1 MAGLVDT
8 RLLGRPNKYS
18 GNRDEFPTFRYQ
30 LISYLGAIGP
40 RLAQAVTTAA
50 THGNVITL
58 SEMGDD
64 NKQFAA
70 TMGYTLSQLLGG
82 SALTLVMN
90 CEPGNGLEQWR
101 RLCLREDA
109 ATGSNK
115 VTQLQLL
122 VNTEFSGKWETYV
135 EEFTK
140 FLLDMNRYQ
149 EKFSE
154 VISDT
159 LVQALIKKNTP
170 EPLKTQVMM
179 QTFTNHQILRETCE
193 AFAQQ
198 MMQRDPR
205 LTKKKFDPNAM
216 DVDAFDKGGKGDSKG
231 KGFGG
236 KSDQKGSGGKSSSQR
251 SAWQSSGG
259 KGGKGDG
266 KNKMKSK
273 KGETKLFDGWCSNPH
288 CGKYGHKIAEVSD
301 PFLRSS
307 QDFNQ
312 LQDRAQQVRS
322 IQEIQ
327 RHRHEY
333 VELDAYR
340 QQYYQ
345 MTKGA
350 MTEKCKL
357 TGEPGQSLRSITG
370 KGIRTWDKRTLTGEV
385 FDSNTSIPAKLDV
398 TPAEVRRG
406 ALSVAEMND
415 AGYSV
420 HFDPD
425 GAKMFKSNKNVQHE
439 IDKAIESTVTLRLRR
454 KVNAFLLP
462 MRFKDPTGYES
473 IIGDVEDH
481 SEKDDEQ
488 MKEEPVETQ
497 PVEVQDRRTGYL
509 MGVVVEAKGNQ
520 SYAIAA
526 ISEYL
531 DELGYMSMEV
541 QLDGEPALEALMNGV
556 ISERIKKLGKEAA
569 EAQLRVRLV
578 PKGSHASQGGVE
590 SGVKSVAGLARTGRL
605 ALEKRYNMKFT
616 EDVPIIPWMIR
627 HQIFCHNRYQ
637 RRRSSGRT
645 SFEELRLAPYTSP
658 MLEFGETVIGKEHTE
673 LQDKLG
679 TAWCKGLW
687 LGRSSKSDAHLIGTA
702 TGVVQARTV
711 KQLTTEESFDMEMLK
726 AMRWTPWRTSVRAG
740 VYEGENWQPTEG
752 AADADL
758 GEGGPG
764 GPPGNRGLVGAIESL
779 STGDLKRLV
788 AGFSTEEML
797 RLVGEVDK
805 ELKDDSEFSIVMGW
819 TEDDEWEA
827 KQCEL
832 DRFDNY
838 NVWELTLRDPHGP
851 KALTWTW
858 VLEMRSGELKARLC
872 ARPFGKQVNKSKNEL
887 YCPTPLSFSL
897 KLLMVYAIV
906 KDFAIFFFDISRAFL
921 YTPIRELVCAEVPKE
936 YCHLPDGSDWVF
948 KLNKTVYGLN
958 EAMIDFDDHFE
969 NIATGRN
976 DESKMTFKRFL
987 SDPCTFADKANQVA
1001 MSKHVDDGTL
1011 VGPRVSASKV
1021 LEELGTH
1028 FLLKVS
1034 ELTVGGPEIKHL
1046 GRGWLRTPEGIQVR
1060 MWPAIVKKL
1069 LDSEPNDKKTS
1080 PIPGVKNEK
1089 KVESEEELDSKAAT
1103 KFRSVNGLNMF
1114 VCLERPE
1121 CQYAAKECS
1130 RGMSRP
1136 TVQDQTRLTRIIR
1149 FIRAHPSSV
1158 TCMYPDSGEFKVIG
1172 RADSNWAED
1181 PIKRKSTSCG
1191 QLFLNGALIMQFVR
1205 TQGAPALSSP
1215 EAEFNALVHDG
1226 IEARGA
1232 QTYLKELLDE
1242 TVPATLESDNSSA
1255 LTNVEKKGVGRMRHI
1270 ELKDLWIKDLVAR
1283 KAETKVS
1290 TSKVHTNENTA
1301 DLGTKHLS
1309 RVDFMKHL
1317 TAMKVWLT
1325 GKGEVGGISGSSN
1338 EKKGQI
1344 GKPALEL
1351 MGALTQCL
1359 VGLGTFLQF
1368 GRADATELGEKE
1380 FQPVAIWSPADDE
1393 SHFGVSTTVVMM
1405 MLTLLSV
1412 VATSAVFKVKQH
1424 IDRITQPARKDAST
1438 QYSLK
1443 DTMKNGATS
1452 KIVVN
1457 DLRAMFTAMTIDSG
1471 REFLRLRRV
1480 DRAVSTYTKAMVVE
1494 ACVATAL
1501 NEIRQDKIYS
1511 VDGFVGIWHPHSLAM
1526 IRY

>member
-30 LISYLGAIGP
+30 LISYLGAIDP

-50 THGNVITL
+50 THGSVITL

-70 TMGYTLSQLLGG
+70 TMGYILSQLLGG

-135 EEFTK
+135 EELTK

-205 LTKKKFDPNAM
+205 VTKKKFDPNAM

-273 KGETKLFDGWCSNPH
+273 KGEMKLFDGWCSNPH
-288 CGKYGHKIAEVSD
+288 CGKYGHKIADCKKYGGGAYQPGGGQRSVS
-301 PFLRSS
+301 
-307 QDFNQ
+307 
-312 LQDRAQQVRS
+312 
-322 IQEIQ
+322 E
-327 RHRHEY
+327 
-333 VELDAYR
+333 
-340 QQYYQ
+340 
-345 MTKGA
+345 A

-357 TGEPGQSLRSITG
+357 TGEQGQSLRSITG

-385 FDSNTSIPAKLDV
+385 FDSTTSIPAKLDV

-497 PVEVQDRRTGYL
+497 LVEVQDRRTGYL

-541 QLDGEPALEALMNGV
+541 QLYGEPALEALMNGV

-740 VYEGENWQPTEG
+740 VYEGENWQPTEARRLTTASSKRSDQQG
-752 AADADL
+752 QNQHKVKIQLKQFVGRCRRSRGGVEASREYQLQGHPLSEELLTLTSVKAALEAHL
-758 GEGGPG
+758 GVE
-764 GPPGNRGLVGAIESL
+764 AW
-779 STGDLKRLV
+779 LV
-788 AGFSTEEML
+788 AGFSTEEMM

-805 ELKDDSEFSIVMGW
+805 GLKDDSEFSIAMGW
-819 TEDDEWEA
+819 TEEDEWEA

-832 DRFDNY
+832 DRLDNY
-838 NVWELTLRDPHGP
+838 DVWELTLRDPHGP

-858 VLEMRSGELKARLC
+858 VLEMRSGGLKARLC

-921 YTPIRELVCAEVPKE
+921 YTPIRELVYAEVPKE

-1011 VGPRVSASKV
+1011 VGPRVSASRV

-1046 GRGWLRTPEGIQVR
+1046 GRGWLRTPEGVQVR

-1136 TVQDQTRLTRIIR
+1136 TVQDQMRLTRIIR

-1158 TCMYPDSGEFKVIG
+1158 TCMYPDSGDFKVIG

-1181 PIKRKSTSCG
+1181 PIGRKSTSCG
-1191 QLFLNGALIMQFVR
+1191 QLFLNGALIMQFVK

-1215 EAEFNALVHDG
+1215 EAEFNALVHVG

-1242 TVPATLESDNSSA
+1242 TVPVTLESDNSSA

-1325 GKGEVGGISGSSN
+1325 GKGEVGEVSGSSN

-1368 GRADATELGEKE
+1368 GRADATELVEKE
-1380 FQPVAIWSPADDE
+1380 FQPVAISSPADDE

-1424 IDRITQPARKDAST
+1424 IDRTTQPAQKDAST

-1452 KIVVN
+1452 NIVVN

-1471 REFLRLRRV
+1471 R
-1480 DRAVSTYTKAMVVE
+1480 
-1494 ACVATAL
+1494 
-1501 NEIRQDKIYS
+1501 
-1511 VDGFVGIWHPHSLAM
+1511 
-1526 IRY
+1526 

>member
-1 MAGLVDT
+1 MAGLADT

-18 GNRDEFPTFRYQ
+18 GNSDEFPTFRCQ
-30 LISYLGAIGP
+30 LICYLGAIDP
-40 RLAQAVTTAA
+40 ILAQAVTTAA
-50 THGNVITL
+50 TRGNVIAL

-64 NKQFAA
+64 NKQLAA
-70 TMGYTLSQLLGG
+70 TMGYIRSQLLGG

-109 ATGSNK
+109 ATGPNK
-115 VTQLQLL
+115 
-122 VNTEFSGKWETYV
+122 FSGKWETYV
-135 EEFTK
+135 EELTK
-140 FLLDMNRYQ
+140 FLLDTNRYQ

-179 QTFTNHQILRETCE
+179 QTFATHQIPRGTCE

-205 LTKKKFDPNAM
+205 VTKKKFDPNAM
-216 DVDAFDKGGKGDSKG
+216 GVDAFDKGGKGDSKG

-251 SAWQSSGG
+251 SARQSSGG

-273 KGETKLFDGWCSNPH
+273 NGETKLFDGWCSNSR
-288 CGKYGHKIAEVSD
+288 CGKCGRKIADCRKYGGGAYQPGGGRRSVS
-301 PFLRSS
+301 
-307 QDFNQ
+307 
-312 LQDRAQQVRS
+312 
-322 IQEIQ
+322 E
-327 RHRHEY
+327 
-333 VELDAYR
+333 
-340 QQYYQ
+340 
-345 MTKGA
+345 A

-462 MRFKDPTGYES
+462 MKFKGPTGYES
-473 IIGDVEDH
+473 IIGDVEDN
-481 SEKDDEQ
+481 SEKDDVQ

-497 PVEVQDRRTGYL
+497 PVEAQDRRTGYL

-556 ISERIKKLGKEAA
+556 ISGRIKKLGKEAA

-578 PKGSHASQGGVE
+578 PKGGHASQGGVE
-590 SGVKSVAGLARTGRL
+590 SGVKSVAGIARTGRS

-673 LQDKLG
+673 PQDKQG
-679 TAWCKGLW
+679 TAWCMGLW

-702 TGVVQARTV
+702 TGVVQAMTV
-711 KQLTTEESFDMEMLK
+711 KQLTTEESFDMEMLE

-740 VYEGENWQPTEG
+740 VYEGENWQPTEGCLGCEYAAKGQHGRGRPPHHSRTCQQRRAEYEKSIASKDGEQPKVVVVPVPAASSEANNGEQQAQRPAGPEPAQGQDPVEAVRREVQKIEKRLRGKQGVPAPGAPAKRG

-788 AGFSTEEML
+788 AGFSTEEMI

-838 NVWELTLRDPHGP
+838 DVWELTLRDPHGP

-887 YCPTPLSFSL
+887 HCPTPLSFSL

-906 KDFAIFFFDISRAFL
+906 QDFAIFFFDISRAFL
-921 YTPIRELVCAEVPKE
+921 YTPIRGLVYAEVPKE
-936 YCHLPDGSDWVF
+936 YCHLLDSSDWVF

-969 NIATGRN
+969 NIATGRS
-976 DESKMTFKRFL
+976 DESKMIFKRFL
-987 SDPCTFADKANQVA
+987 SDPCTFADKANQVV

-1011 VGPRVSASKV
+1011 VGPRVSASKA

-1028 FLLKVS
+1028 FLFKVS

-1060 MWPAIVKKL
+1060 MWPANVKKL

-1103 KFRSVNGLNMF
+1103 KFRSVSGLNMF
-1114 VCLERPE
+1114 ACLERPE

-1130 RGMSRP
+1130 RGMPRP
-1136 TVQDQTRLTRIIR
+1136 TVQDQARLTRII
-1149 FIRAHPSSV
+1149 
-1158 TCMYPDSGEFKVIG
+1158 
-1172 RADSNWAED
+1172 
-1181 PIKRKSTSCG
+1181 
-1191 QLFLNGALIMQFVR
+1191 
-1205 TQGAPALSSP
+1205 
-1215 EAEFNALVHDG
+1215 
-1226 IEARGA
+1226 
-1232 QTYLKELLDE
+1232 
-1242 TVPATLESDNSSA
+1242 
-1255 LTNVEKKGVGRMRHI
+1255 
-1270 ELKDLWIKDLVAR
+1270 
-1283 KAETKVS
+1283 
-1290 TSKVHTNENTA
+1290 
-1301 DLGTKHLS
+1301 
-1309 RVDFMKHL
+1309 
-1317 TAMKVWLT
+1317 
-1325 GKGEVGGISGSSN
+1325 
-1338 EKKGQI
+1338 
-1344 GKPALEL
+1344 
-1351 MGALTQCL
+1351 
-1359 VGLGTFLQF
+1359 
-1368 GRADATELGEKE
+1368 
-1380 FQPVAIWSPADDE
+1380 
-1393 SHFGVSTTVVMM
+1393 
-1405 MLTLLSV
+1405 
-1412 VATSAVFKVKQH
+1412 
-1424 IDRITQPARKDAST
+1424 
-1438 QYSLK
+1438 
-1443 DTMKNGATS
+1443 
-1452 KIVVN
+1452 
-1457 DLRAMFTAMTIDSG
+1457 
-1471 REFLRLRRV
+1471 
-1480 DRAVSTYTKAMVVE
+1480 
-1494 ACVATAL
+1494 
-1501 NEIRQDKIYS
+1501 
-1511 VDGFVGIWHPHSLAM
+1511 
-1526 IRY
+1526 

>member
-1 MAGLVDT
+1 
-8 RLLGRPNKYS
+8 
-18 GNRDEFPTFRYQ
+18 
-30 LISYLGAIGP
+30 
-40 RLAQAVTTAA
+40 
-50 THGNVITL
+50 
-58 SEMGDD
+58 
-64 NKQFAA
+64 
-70 TMGYTLSQLLGG
+70 
-82 SALTLVMN
+82 
-90 CEPGNGLEQWR
+90 
-101 RLCLREDA
+101 DA

-122 VNTEFSGKWETYV
+122 VNAEFSGKWETYV
-135 EEFTK
+135 EELTK
-140 FLLDMNRYQ
+140 FLLDINRYQ

-198 MMQRDPR
+198 MTQRDPR
-205 LTKKKFDPNAM
+205 VTKKKFDPNAM

-236 KSDQKGSGGKSSSQR
+236 KSDQKGSGGK
-251 SAWQSSGG
+251 
-259 KGGKGDG
+259 GDG

-288 CGKYGHKIAEVSD
+288 CGKCGYKIAEVSD
-301 PFLRSS
+301 PFLRFS

-439 IDKAIESTVTLRLRR
+439 IDKAIESTVTLQLRR

-473 IIGDVEDH
+473 IIGDAEDH
-481 SEKDDEQ
+481 PEKDDEQ
-488 MKEEPVETQ
+488 MKKEPVETQ
-497 PVEVQDRRTGYL
+497 PVEVQADSGAASSTGYL

-520 SYAIAA
+520 SCAIAA

-531 DELGYMSMEV
+531 DELGYMSMEA

-556 ISERIKKLGKEAA
+556 ISERIKKFDKEAA

-616 EDVPIIPWMIR
+616 EDVPIIPCMIR
-627 HQIFCHNRYQ
+627 HQIFCHNRCQ

-702 TGVVQARTV
+702 AGVVQARTV
-711 KQLTTEESFDMEMLK
+711 KQLTTEGSFDMEMLK

-752 AADADL
+752 CPGLTTVSSKHSDQLGQSQHKVKFQLKQFVGRCRRSRGGFVASREYQLQGHPLSEELLTLTSVKAAL
-758 GEGGPG
+758 EVH
-764 GPPGNRGLVGAIESL
+764 LEIEAW
-779 STGDLKRLV
+779 LV
-788 AGFSTEEML
+788 AGFSTEEMM

-805 ELKDDSEFSIVMGW
+805 ELKDDSEFSIVMVW

-838 NVWELTLRDPHGP
+838 DVWELTLRDPRGP

-872 ARPFGKQVNKSKNEL
+872 ARPFGKQGNKSKNEL
-887 YCPTPLSFSL
+887 CCPTPLSFSL

-906 KDFAIFFFDISRAFL
+906 K
-921 YTPIRELVCAEVPKE
+921 VPKE

-969 NIATGRN
+969 NIATGRS

-1011 VGPRVSASKV
+1011 VGPRVSASKA
-1021 LEELGTH
+1021 LEELDTH
-1028 FLLKVS
+1028 FLLKVP

-1080 PIPGVKNEK
+1080 PIPGVRNEK

-1114 VCLERPE
+1114 VCLGRPE

-1130 RGMSRP
+1130 REMSRP
-1136 TVQDQTRLTRIIR
+1136 TVQDQARLTRIIR

-1158 TCMYPDSGEFKVIG
+1158 TCVYPDSGEFKVIG

-1181 PIKRKSTSCG
+1181 PIGRKSTSCG
-1191 QLFLNGALIMQFVR
+1191 QLFLNGALIMQFVK

-1215 EAEFNALVHDG
+1215 EAEFNALVHVG

-1242 TVPATLESDNSSA
+1242 TVPVTLESDNSSA
-1255 LTNVEKKGVGRMRHI
+1255 LTNVEKKGVGRMRRI
-1270 ELKDLWIKDLVAR
+1270 ELKDLWVKDLVAR

-1290 TSKVHTNENTA
+1290 TSKVHTDENTA
-1301 DLGTKHLS
+1301 DLGTTHLS

-1344 GKPALEL
+1344 G
-1351 MGALTQCL
+1351 
-1359 VGLGTFLQF
+1359 
-1368 GRADATELGEKE
+1368 
-1380 FQPVAIWSPADDE
+1380 
-1393 SHFGVSTTVVMM
+1393 
-1405 MLTLLSV
+1405 
-1412 VATSAVFKVKQH
+1412 
-1424 IDRITQPARKDAST
+1424 
-1438 QYSLK
+1438 
-1443 DTMKNGATS
+1443 
-1452 KIVVN
+1452 
-1457 DLRAMFTAMTIDSG
+1457 
-1471 REFLRLRRV
+1471 
-1480 DRAVSTYTKAMVVE
+1480 
-1494 ACVATAL
+1494 
-1501 NEIRQDKIYS
+1501 
-1511 VDGFVGIWHPHSLAM
+1511 
-1526 IRY
+1526 